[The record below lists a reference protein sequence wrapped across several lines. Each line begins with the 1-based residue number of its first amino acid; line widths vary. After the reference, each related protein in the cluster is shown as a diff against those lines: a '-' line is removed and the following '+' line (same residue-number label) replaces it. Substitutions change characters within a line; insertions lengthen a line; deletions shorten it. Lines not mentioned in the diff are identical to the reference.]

1 MKSKVYIILN
11 IILFFAFVGLLV
23 YAAFILKDNS
33 RVLQS
38 LALIAGVLFNLIR
51 SMRVVPSGGNYAA
64 YEDAYRDMIAGA
76 FAEDKKSYKKLLKA
90 IVCFDQDK
98 YKKAHRILNKLSK
111 KCTRAKDYD
120 AIYMFHALCYNGEC
134 KLTETIE
141 AYQKVLQYNAT
152 NSRAWS
158 NLGKCYITL
167 GDEKAAFNAY
177 SNAILYDSANPYAH
191 VNMAVY
197 YIDTKQP
204 QSALEHAL
212 KAFELNANLPQ
223 AMSAAAV
230 AYKMLDDDKNT
241 EKFCQLYQ
249 MNGGNL
255 EGLLYRLNMIEDE
268 KQDLQEE
275 EE

>member
-1 MKSKVYIILN
+1 MAAISRIQKEVSAYI
-11 IILFFAFVGLLV
+11 
-23 YAAFILKDNS
+23 
-33 RVLQS
+33 R
-38 LALIAGVLFNLIR
+38 
-51 SMRVVPSGGNYAA
+51 GG
-64 YEDAYRDMIAGA
+64 E
-76 FAEDKKSYKKLLKA
+76 
-90 IVCFDQDK
+90 
-98 YKKAHRILNKLSK
+98 
-111 KCTRAKDYD
+111 
-120 AIYMFHALCYNGEC
+120 
-134 KLTETIE
+134 
-141 AYQKVLQYNAT
+141 VLQYNAT

-230 AYKMLDDDKNT
+230 AYKMLDDDKNKTT
-241 EKFCQLYQ
+241 E
-249 MNGGNL
+249 
-255 EGLLYRLNMIEDE
+255 ETPEA
-268 KQDLQEE
+268 
-275 EE
+275 